1 MKISNKTKD
10 LAFIIGFLF
19 ALFWVLLGATVWVVS
34 LFAEEVKNDNSA
46 INKMYAE
53 ETIVLEMQYQKM
65 WEYTENMTEKEYA
78 DTFLNNPDRE

>member
-10 LAFIIGFLF
+10 FMFIIGFLF
-19 ALFWVLLGATVWVVS
+19 VLFWVLIGATVWVVS
-34 LFAEEVKNDNSA
+34 LFAEEIKDDNSS

-78 DTFLNNPDRE
+78 DTFFRG

>member
-1 MKISNKTKD
+1 MTLSNKTKD
-10 LAFIIGFLF
+10 IALLIGILF
-19 ALFWVLLGATVWVVS
+19 VLFWVLLGATVWVVS

-65 WEYTENMTEKEYA
+65 WEYTESMTDKEYA
-78 DTFLNNPDRE
+78 DTFLRG

>member
-10 LAFIIGFLF
+10 FMFIIGFLF
-19 ALFWVLLGATVWVVS
+19 VLFWVLIGATVWVVS
-34 LFAEEVKNDNSA
+34 LFAEEVKNDNSS

-53 ETIVLEMQYQKM
+53 ETIVLEMQYAKM

-78 DTFLNNPDRE
+78 DTFFRG

>member
-19 ALFWVLLGATVWVVS
+19 VVFWVLLGATVWVVS

-78 DTFLNNPDRE
+78 DTFLSKPDRE

>member
-1 MKISNKTKD
+1 MKLSNKAKD
-10 LAFIIGFLF
+10 FMFIIGFLF
-19 ALFWVLLGATVWVVS
+19 VLFWVLIGATVWVIS

-65 WEYTENMTEKEYA
+65 WEYTESMTEKEYA
-78 DTFLNNPDRE
+78 DTFLRG

>member
-10 LAFIIGFLF
+10 FMFIIGFLF
-19 ALFWVLLGATVWVVS
+19 VLFWVLLSATVWVIS
-34 LFAEEVKNDNSA
+34 LFAEQVKDDNSS

-53 ETIVLEMQYQKM
+53 ERILLEMQYQKM

-78 DTFLNNPDRE
+78 NTFLNNPDRE

>member
-10 LAFIIGFLF
+10 FMFIIGFLF
-19 ALFWVLLGATVWVVS
+19 VLFWVLIGATVWVVS

-53 ETIVLEMQYQKM
+53 ETIVLEMQYAKM
-65 WEYTENMTEKEYA
+65 WEYTEGMTEREYA
-78 DTFLNNPDRE
+78 DTFLRG